1 MLNSQLDIMEPKVPE
16 DIYKTHLE
24 HVRECTFDHVTV
36 VCDSTPL
43 YLPLWCVLC
52 GILPPISATV
62 VCAVWYIT
70 PYICHCGVCCVV
82 YYPPISAT
90 VVCAVWYSTPL
101 YLPLWCVLCGILPPY
116 ICHCGAC
123 CVV

>member
-62 VCAVWYIT
+62 VCAVWY
-70 PYICHCGVCCVV
+70 
-82 YYPPISAT
+82 
-90 VVCAVWYSTPL
+90 STPL

-116 ICHCGAC
+116 ICHCGVC